1 MLNKQDL
8 NLLAKY
14 LSSECS
20 VDEKERVEKWRE
32 LDIKNQKIVEILKT
46 FWNKKRIPPKKS
58 DVNKCWKEVA
68 EKAGITP
75 GIVQQETS
83 KTPGKVPGHKIIQF
97 PMRRRY
103 KLAMRYA
110 ALLLLIFLLPLMW
123 KIVKTSFFTSQT
135 YELKEILVKNGEK
148 MNLTLPDKSKVVL
161 DSGTRFRYP
170 LQFNFKSETR
180 EVFLDGEGYFEIYS
194 NLQKPFIVHANHAVI
209 RVVGTKFNIRAWS
222 DTQKVKVVVT
232 EGKVSLYPEKTDN
245 NGKVII
251 SMGEM
256 SVLQEKG
263 EPSKPVQ
270 VDVSKE
276 LSWINR
282 EMAFENVS
290 LVEILK
296 QLERWYNIRFVL
308 ANAADDDVSAFDSL
322 TVNIENE
329 PLEDILELIATL
341 TGLHYKREGNIVY
354 LSSGSNSDPL
364 KNPEKV
370 VL

>member
-1 MLNKQDL
+1 MLNKKEL

-20 VDEKERVEKWRE
+20 VDEEERVEKWGE

-46 FWNKKRIPPKKS
+46 FWNKKKIPPKKS

-75 GIVQQETS
+75 GIVQQGTY
-83 KTPGKVPGHKIIQF
+83 KTPGKVLRGKIIQF
-97 PMRRRY
+97 PIRRRY

-110 ALLLLIFLLPLMW
+110 ALLLLIFLLPFVW
-123 KIVKTSFFTSQT
+123 KTVKTSFFTSQT
-135 YELKEILVKNGEK
+135 YELKEIIVKNGEK

-161 DSGTRFRYP
+161 DSGTLFRYP
-170 LQFNFKSETR
+170 SQFNSETR

-209 RVVGTKFNIRAWS
+209 RVVGTKFNIRAWR

-232 EGKVSLYPEKTDN
+232 EGKVSLYSEKADN
-245 NGKVII
+245 NAKVII
-251 SMGEM
+251 SKGEM
-256 SVLQEKG
+256 SVLQKKG
-263 EPSKPVQ
+263 APSKPFQ

-290 LVEILK
+290 LFEILK

-308 ANAADDDVSAFDSL
+308 ADADDDDISAFDSL

-341 TGLHYKREGNIVY
+341 TGLNYKRKGNIVY
-354 LSSGSNSDPL
+354 LSSGSNSEQL

>member
-1 MLNKQDL
+1 MLNKKEL

-20 VDEKERVEKWRE
+20 VDEEERVEKWGE
-32 LDIKNQKIVEILKT
+32 LDKKNQKIVEILKT
-46 FWNKKRIPPKKS
+46 FWNKKKIPPKKS

-75 GIVQQETS
+75 GIVQQ
-83 KTPGKVPGHKIIQF
+83 GKVPGGKIIQF
-97 PMRRRY
+97 PIRRRY

-110 ALLLLIFLLPLMW
+110 ALLLLIFLLPFVW
-123 KIVKTSFFTSQT
+123 KTVKTSFFTSQT
-135 YELKEILVKNGEK
+135 YELKEIIVKNGEK

-161 DSGTRFRYP
+161 DSGTLFRYP
-170 LQFNFKSETR
+170 SHFNSETR

-209 RVVGTKFNIRAWS
+209 RVVGTKFNIRAWRA
-222 DTQKVKVVVT
+222 TQKVKVAVT
-232 EGKVSLYPEKTDN
+232 EGKVSLYSEKAGN

-251 SMGEM
+251 SKGEM
-256 SVLQEKG
+256 SVLQKKG
-263 EPSKPVQ
+263 GPSKPFQ
-270 VDVSKE
+270 TDVSKE

-290 LVEILK
+290 LFEILK

-308 ANAADDDVSAFDSL
+308 ADADDDDISAFDSL
-322 TVNIENE
+322 TVNIEDE

-341 TGLHYKREGNIVY
+341 TGLNYRREGNIVY
-354 LSSGSNSDPL
+354 LSSGSNSGQL
-364 KNPEKV
+364 KNPGKV